1 MNYRITLSKKVRK
14 QVSKYPTVDVHK
26 IHDAMLT
33 LSQEPR
39 PRGVRKL
46 SDREYY
52 RIRVGEYRILYTI
65 NDDDKVVTIYRV
77 GPRKDVYKS

>member
-1 MNYRITLSKKVRK
+1 
-14 QVSKYPTVDVHK
+14 
-26 IHDAMLT
+26 MLT

-52 RIRVGEYRILYTI
+52 RIRVGKYRILYTI

-77 GPRKDVYKS
+77 DPRKDAYKS